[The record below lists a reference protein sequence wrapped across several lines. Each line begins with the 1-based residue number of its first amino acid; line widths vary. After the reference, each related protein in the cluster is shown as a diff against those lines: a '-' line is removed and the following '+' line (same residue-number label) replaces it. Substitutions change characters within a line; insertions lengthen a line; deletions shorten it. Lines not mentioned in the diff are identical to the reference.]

1 MTNVVVKWAGQK
13 YDVVADF
20 DDSPQLFKA
29 QLYAL
34 TGVPPERQKVLA
46 KGRTIGDESW
56 NGLKLPAGSM
66 VMMLGSVE
74 AVPQAIVPSA
84 SDHGNEGGKKVVMLP
99 AGLKNLGNTCY
110 MNATLQSFRVIP
122 ELMDAIK
129 DYQGSAQSHDAER
142 YHQMT
147 SAIKGLFSNMIA
159 AKREE
164 DGSASVIPFIAL
176 QALHTTFPQFNA
188 RDNQGH
194 MMQQDANECF
204 SELLR
209 LLLTQLSRSAPEA
222 CKKITQYLEGRMT
235 HTLKCIEAENEPVQ
249 TSEERFVQLSCY
261 LSQEVKYLQLGI
273 KNKMTEEL
281 EKESPV
287 LQRNAKYEKKSMIS
301 RLPAYLSV
309 QMVRFFYKEKDQIC
323 AKILKDVK
331 FPMVLDVF
339 DMCSPELQ
347 TKLLPMR
354 EQFKEFEDK
363 KVEQLRLSKLNAD
376 SGAAEAMET
385 DESKEREIIPSSFS
399 DDEGSNNSGF
409 YELKAVITHKG
420 RSSNSGHYVAWVRMD
435 EEKWAKCD
443 DDEISFV
450 TGEEVLKLSGG
461 GDWHCAYVLV
471 YGPRT
476 LYKL

>member
-13 YDVVADF
+13 YEVVADF
-20 DDSPQLFKA
+20 DDSPQIFKA

-34 TGVPPERQKVLA
+34 TGVPPERQKVVA
-46 KGRTIGDESW
+46 KGRTIGDDSW
-56 NGLKLPAGSM
+56 NGVKLPNGGM
-66 VMMLGSVE
+66 IMLLGSAD
-74 AVPQAIVPSA
+74 AVPQAITPSS
-84 SDHGNEGGKKVVMLP
+84 SDSAANNDGKKQIVLP
-99 AGLKNLGNTCY
+99 AGMKNLGNTCY

-129 DYQGSAQSHDAER
+129 SYQGSTQSHDGER

-147 SAIKGLFSNMIA
+147 SAIKGLYSNMSS

-164 DGSASVIPFIAL
+164 DGSASVIPFMAL

-188 RDNQGH
+188 RDNQGQ

-204 SELLR
+204 SEVLR
-209 LLLTQLSRSAPEA
+209 LLLTQLSRSSPETS
-222 CKKITQYLEGRMT
+222 KKITQYLEGRMT
-235 HTLKCIEAENEPVQ
+235 HTLKCLESESEPPQ

-273 KNKMTEEL
+273 KNRLTEEL

-287 LQRNAKYEKKSMIS
+287 LQRNAKYEKKSLIA

-339 DMCSPELQ
+339 DMCTPELQ
-347 TKLLPMR
+347 AKLLPMR
-354 EQFKEFEDK
+354 EQFKAYEDK
-363 KVEQLRLSKLNAD
+363 KVEQLRQSKLNTGTGGPD
-376 SGAAEAMET
+376 AMET
-385 DESKEREIIPSSFS
+385 DEKKEIVPSSFE

-420 RSSNSGHYVAWVRMD
+420 RSSNSGHYVAWVRID
-435 EEKWAKCD
+435 DEKWAKCD
-443 DDEISFV
+443 DDEVSLI